1 MVAPTIVKRLKMHK
15 MTDNI
20 ALKDIKTLPD
30 KVFTALDGELY
41 DIYIEYGIDEICS
54 FSLFT
59 EWIKTQKEGMTK

>member
-1 MVAPTIVKRLKMHK
+1 MYK

-20 ALKDIKTLPD
+20 ELTGIKKLPD
-30 KVFTALDGELY
+30 SVFTAKCSELY
-41 DIYIEYGIDEICS
+41 DIYLEYKVDEICS